1 MRSRR
6 LRRASWLTRLS
17 GLDGAF
23 GKGRL
28 RKEEKMF
35 STCLRS
41 EFLVFKDTYRGET
54 LVDGSSSDDI
64 SSATSRER
72 ASARN
77 ACPPLAEDWLR
88 DELSLCLLD
97 DRAPAK
103 NRCSVK

>member
-1 MRSRR
+1 
-6 LRRASWLTRLS
+6 
-17 GLDGAF
+17 
-23 GKGRL
+23 
-28 RKEEKMF
+28 MF
-35 STCLRS
+35 STYLRN
-41 EFLVFKDTYRGET
+41 ELLVFKDTYRGET